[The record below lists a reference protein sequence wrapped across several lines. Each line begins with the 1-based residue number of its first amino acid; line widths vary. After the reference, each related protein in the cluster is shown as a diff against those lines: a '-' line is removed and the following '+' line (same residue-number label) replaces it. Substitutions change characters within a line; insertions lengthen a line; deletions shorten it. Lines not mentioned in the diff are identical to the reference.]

1 MYLLMGD
8 LSVTSPKRG
17 RALPDTVLRLGG
29 VTPSLSPALFSTQLL
44 AFVKSSEKSA
54 F

>member
-17 RALPDTVLRLGG
+17 RALPDTVPWLGG
-29 VTPSLSPALFSTQLL
+29 MTPSLSPALFSTQLL